1 MSSIFTKIVQREIP
15 AHIIYEDDD
24 FIAFLDIFPSH
35 RGQTLVVPKE
45 EVSSRFSTVDTDLL
59 QRAIG
64 VAQSVAKKIEE
75 RLPDIER
82 CILVIEGLEIDH
94 LHIKLYPVNK
104 KDIKAVTSSGERAD
118 DDELRS
124 IREILSDEQET
135 R

>member
-45 EVSSRFSTVDTDLL
+45 EVSSRFSTVDTALL
-59 QRAIG
+59 HKAIT
-64 VAQSVAKKIEE
+64 VAQTVAKKIEE

-94 LHIKLYPVNK
+94 LHLKLYPVNRK
-104 KDIKAVTSSGERAD
+104 ALKAVSSAGEKASEE
-118 DDELRS
+118 ELNL
-124 IREILSDEQET
+124 IEQLLKDEQGKE
-135 R
+135 